1 MGLKSYALQ
10 KEIKKKTNCDIKVQF
25 TFSFIKHETKRLTI
39 KNCVLLLVL
48 VLLVIF
54 VTENL

>member
-1 MGLKSYALQ
+1 MGLKTYYLQ
-10 KEIKKKTNCDIKVQF
+10 QEIKKTNCDIKVQF
-25 TFSFIKHETKRLTI
+25 TFSFIKHETKRLAI